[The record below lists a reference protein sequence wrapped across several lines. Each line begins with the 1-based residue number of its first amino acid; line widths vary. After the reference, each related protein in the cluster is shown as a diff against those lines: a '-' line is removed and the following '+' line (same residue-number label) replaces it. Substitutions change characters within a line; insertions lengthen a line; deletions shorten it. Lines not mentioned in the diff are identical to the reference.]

1 MIGQE
6 PPTPGT
12 AATVPVLQVTDLHVT
27 YPGET
32 GPVHAV
38 RGLSYAVRPGEVL
51 GIVGESGAGKSAA
64 AQAVLGL
71 LPDGTEVRG
80 SVELDGR
87 ELLGL
92 DDAALSEIRGNGI
105 GMVFQD
111 PLSALTPVYSVGNQL
126 VEALRVHQDLSR
138 KAARTRA
145 VELLDLVGI
154 PDPHRR
160 ADAFPHEFSG
170 GMRQRAVI
178 AMAIANDP
186 RVIVADEPT
195 TALDVTI
202 QAQILDVLKTA
213 REVTGAAIVL
223 ITHDLGVV
231 AGFAD
236 RVQVMYAGR
245 PVEYGTVDEIYYRPR
260 MPYTIGLLGATPRL
274 DGPAGAPLVPIHGAP
289 PSLSALPPGCP
300 FAPRCPVAVDRCR
313 ETEPA
318 PARGTDAGHTVA
330 CHRGAEIADGSL
342 PRAGIFG
349 AVRGEGAG
357 ERESDTGVPSPAR
370 THAAGAQPA
379 RTDSAPTELA
389 PTEPTP
395 ADSAPADSAPTG
407 LEPADPAPTN
417 SAPAGSAPTDSAP
430 TTPAPPTPAPP
441 APAPANRPS
450 TRPNRTASTPQQ
462 GVTQGWPAGTGP
474 AAPTLLQVT
483 ALTKHFPQTRR
494 TLLKRPTG
502 TIRAVDGID
511 LAIREG
517 ETLALVGESGCGKTT
532 TLLEIMDLAAGQ
544 AGTVRLFGQDVREL
558 DRAGRKRLRRDL
570 QIVFQ
575 DPTAAL
581 DPRMPVGD
589 ILAEPLRTHRVP
601 RDRIAARVPELL
613 ELVGLAADDAGRY
626 PREFSGGQRQRI
638 AIARALALEPRLL
651 VLDEPVS
658 ALDVSV
664 QAGVLNLLDELKAR
678 LRLSY
683 LLVAHDLSVVRHSA
697 DRVAVMYLGRIVE
710 SGGTA
715 EVFAA
720 PSHPYTRA
728 LLSAVPLP
736 DPRKERARTRVLL
749 SGDLPSPADVPSGCR
764 FRSRCPL
771 YATLGAPEQRRCRE
785 DDPLLRPVPTGPRT
799 AGPGTAGHHGTDG
812 HTSACHH
819 PAPPPGG

>member
-6 PPTPGT
+6 TPTPGT
-12 AATVPVLQVTDLHVT
+12 AATVPALQVTDLHVT
-27 YPGET
+27 FPGET

-260 MPYTIGLLGATPRL
+260 MPYTIGLLAATPRL

-289 PSLSALPPGCP
+289 ASLSALPPGCP
-300 FAPRCPVAVDRCR
+300 FAPRCPVAVDRC
-313 ETEPA
+313 EEIEPV
-318 PARGTDAGHTVA
+318 PARGADAGHAVA
-330 CHRGAEIADGSL
+330 CHRGEEIGEGSL
-342 PRAGIFG
+342 PREGIFG
-349 AVRGEGAG
+349 VVRREGTG
-357 ERESDTGVPSPAR
+357 ERESGTGGPSPVRTQTAR
-370 THAAGAQPA
+370 TQTV
-379 RTDSAPTELA
+379 RTDSAPTE
-389 PTEPTP
+389 
-395 ADSAPADSAPTG
+395 SAPT
-407 LEPADPAPTN
+407 APT
-417 SAPAGSAPTDSAP
+417 P
-430 TTPAPPTPAPP
+430 
-441 APAPANRPS
+441 
-450 TRPNRTASTPQQ
+450 
-462 GVTQGWPAGTGP
+462 
-474 AAPTLLQVT
+474 PTLLQVT

-494 TLLKRPTG
+494 SLRKRPTG

-517 ETLALVGESGCGKTT
+517 ETLALVGESGCGKTA

-544 AGTVRLFGQDVREL
+544 SGAVRLFGQDVREL

-575 DPTAAL
+575 DPAAAL

-613 ELVGLAADDAGRY
+613 ELVGLAGDDAGRY

-736 DPRKERARTRVLL
+736 DPRKERARSRVLL

-785 DDPLLRPVPTGPRT
+785 DDPLLRPVPTGRRT
-799 AGPGTAGHHGTDG
+799 NGPHTAGHHDPDR
-812 HTSACHH
+812 HTAACHH
-819 PAPPPGG
+819 PAPPPPAGG